1 MSVGPVEF
9 LGDTALGYVLKADKT
24 KDFSVTFGAL
34 DVSAFEEIPVE
45 VELSVGERAY
55 VVTDEANYLFAARRS
70 RRLREPGRDK
80 GRRLCRAGEES
91 PRAAADPV
99 QG

>member
-45 VELSVGERAY
+45 VELSVG
-55 VVTDEANYLFAARRS
+55 ARRS
-70 RRLREPGRDK
+70 HRLREPGRDK
-80 GRRLCRAGEES
+80 GRRLCRAGGES

>member
-9 LGDTALGYVLKADKT
+9 PGDTALGYVLTPDEA

-34 DVSAFEEIPVE
+34 DVSAFEESPVE
-45 VELSVGERAY
+45 VELSVG
-55 VVTDEANYLFAARRS
+55 ARRS

-80 GRRLCRAGEES
+80 GHRLCRAGGES